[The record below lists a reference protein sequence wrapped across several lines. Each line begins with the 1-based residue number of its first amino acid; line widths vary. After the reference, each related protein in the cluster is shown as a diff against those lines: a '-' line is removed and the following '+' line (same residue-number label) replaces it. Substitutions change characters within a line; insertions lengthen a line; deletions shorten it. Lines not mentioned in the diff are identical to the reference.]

1 MTLLMIAILY
11 DLADVHEGC
20 NNLLKDMKL
29 ETLSETVHLEELDLK
44 NVRHF
49 LFVEQRIER
58 LETFLD
64 MLYPQFM
71 GLVGCL
77 LWLLHEARSLYR
89 GVQVMSL
96 AVNTALPLEPINV

>member
-1 MTLLMIAILY
+1 MKILMIAVLY
-11 DLADVHEGC
+11 DLADVHEGR

-49 LFVEQRIER
+49 LGQRIER